1 MQDYKDF
8 IAKVQKLQSPKKHLI
23 TNSIGVYDIY
33 KYLRKNKW
41 PNISRPLKEK
51 EFYLI
56 IRTVNKY
63 LAKELSKGTEIK
75 LPYRLGS
82 LEVRKRP
89 SRISIVNG
97 KVTTNLPVNWNATL
111 KLWYE
116 DPESYNNKTLVRLE
130 YEEIFRVYY
139 NKSNANYN
147 NKSFYEFRPIRDIK
161 KGITRNIKQG
171 ILDAFSLY
179 KYD

>member
-1 MQDYKDF
+1 MQ
-8 IAKVQKLQSPKKHLI
+8 L
-23 TNSIGVYDIY
+23 
-33 KYLRKNKW
+33 
-41 PNISRPLKEK
+41 
-51 EFYLI
+51 
-56 IRTVNKY
+56 
-63 LAKELSKGTEIK
+63 
-75 LPYRLGS
+75 
-82 LEVRKRP
+82 VRKRP